1 VGVEPLGAGVKL
13 LLITGASAGIGLET
27 VRRFAADGY
36 TTVNLSRRRCP
47 HPSVN
52 HVNCDLSVP
61 RFLDNI
67 SGQLVPFLTEA
78 ERIVLIHNAARLTN
92 DSAVETPSNRL
103 REVLEVN
110 VVAPNTL
117 NYFTIPYMRP
127 GSAILYVGS
136 TLSEKAV
143 PGSFSYVT
151 SKHAVIGMMRATCQD
166 LVGRGIHT
174 ACVCPG
180 FTDTEMLREHV
191 PSEAMDAVRAMSAY
205 GRLVTPAEIA
215 EVLHW
220 AATQPVLNGAVLHAN
235 LGQIER

>member
-1 VGVEPLGAGVKL
+1 MKL
-13 LLITGASAGIGLET
+13 LLITGASSGIGLET

-52 HVNCDLSVP
+52 HVNCDLSAP

-67 SGQLVPFLTEA
+67 SGQLVPFLAQA
-78 ERIVLIHNAARLTN
+78 EQVVLIHNAAKLVN

-117 NYFTIPYMRP
+117 NYFAIPYMRP

-151 SKHAVIGMMRATCQD
+151 SKHAVVGMMRATCQD

-191 PSEAMDAVRAMSAY
+191 PSEALESVRSMSAY
-205 GRLVTPAEIA
+205 GRLVTPDEIA
-215 EVLHW
+215 ELLHW
-220 AATQPVLNGAVLHAN
+220 AAARPVLNGSVIHAN